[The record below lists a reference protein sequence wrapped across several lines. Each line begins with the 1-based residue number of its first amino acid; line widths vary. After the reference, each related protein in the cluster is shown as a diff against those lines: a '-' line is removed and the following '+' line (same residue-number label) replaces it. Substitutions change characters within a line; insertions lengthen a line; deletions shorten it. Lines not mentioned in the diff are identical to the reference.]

1 MMSIVSVLACA
12 VAVFFAPPFLFR
24 LHDLLGTPLFALL
37 STGLALGGAWLGHTP
52 ETYAA
57 AEDFRSAL
65 RDVGMSQ
72 KEAAIEMGI
81 PEPTLANW
89 LSGKEQAGL
98 WRMVLLGPAFEVAYY
113 KRRLTRTSDVAVI
126 DRGLLADL
134 VGSVQALVAE
144 QRRPRVN
151 VSPQAEVA

>member
-1 MMSIVSVLACA
+1 
-12 VAVFFAPPFLFR
+12 
-24 LHDLLGTPLFALL
+24 
-37 STGLALGGAWLGHTP
+37 
-52 ETYAA
+52 
-57 AEDFRSAL
+57 
-65 RDVGMSQ
+65 
-72 KEAAIEMGI
+72 
-81 PEPTLANW
+81 
-89 LSGKEQAGL
+89 
-98 WRMVLLGPAFEVAYY
+98 MVLLGPAFEVAYY